1 MSGLRLVPAT
11 TFPATVK
18 LTVPGEKVKVPLTFV
33 FAHKTKAELQEWVR
47 NSANRADPDFLGDVV
62 RDWKVGPVDEHGKP
76 VPFSAEAFAALLNAY
91 PAAGDE
97 IYNGYMAAYREAQA
111 GN

>member
-11 TFPATVK
+11 TFLATVF
-18 LTVPGEKVKVPLTFV
+18 LTVPGEPKRVPLTFV
-33 FAHKTKAELQEWVR
+33 FAHKT
-47 NSANRADPDFLGDVV
+47 RADLNQWVLNTDKRPDPEFLGDVV